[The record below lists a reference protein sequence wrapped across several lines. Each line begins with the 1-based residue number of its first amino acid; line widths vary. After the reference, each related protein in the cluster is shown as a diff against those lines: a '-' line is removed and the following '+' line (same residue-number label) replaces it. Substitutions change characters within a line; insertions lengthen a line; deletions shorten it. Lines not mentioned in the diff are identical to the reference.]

1 VWYLFNIPNS
11 EALIQGMNYLRK
23 LIAEKAGLDPIS
35 TPCTIQKVAHP
46 QGKIIIVVA
55 IDLPAAVIPLIKPM
69 IGSSLEKLG
78 NYTVDIQFL
87 MPPINSSKWKRLMIH
102 TQESRQQHFENYPGG
117 EPEARRRIH
126 MAPWAEQDPYALKIL
141 REATQHLEWLS
152 LDNRFKNTP
161 VTSFKIYAGAHLL
174 KVTDVGPNDIESYL
188 TTKTNTFFE
197 LNETRRGTTSGTRLE
212 KCTLK
217 TECQHEASK
226 FLSMSTTE
234 LIIYIPG
241 KCYLPVK
248 MGTRRTERRN
258 TYEEQSSGKASGITC
273 NAFAGLCIQGTFS
286 NPQAQIMF
294 HALEK
299 RERRRDTNLGRIDP
313 GRCG

>member
-1 VWYLFNIPNS
+1 
-11 EALIQGMNYLRK
+11 M
-23 LIAEKAGLDPIS
+23 
-35 TPCTIQKVAHP
+35 
-46 QGKIIIVVA
+46 
-55 IDLPAAVIPLIKPM
+55 
-69 IGSSLEKLG
+69 
-78 NYTVDIQFL
+78 
-87 MPPINSSKWKRLMIH
+87 
-102 TQESRQQHFENYPGG
+102 
-117 EPEARRRIH
+117 
-126 MAPWAEQDPYALKIL
+126 
-141 REATQHLEWLS
+141 EWLS

-174 KVTDVGPNDIESYL
+174 KITDVGPNDIESYL

-258 TYEEQSSGKASGITC
+258 KYEEQSSGKASGITC

-286 NPQAQIMF
+286 NPQAQIIF

-299 RERRRDTNLGRIDP
+299 ENTAEIQIWVGLTREDAVEPCAPPPKKIKYNSEKAQDKPKVTKQDSYWIQTPKAKEPKEPEEHTQPPSEPPPPNPTLIPRDPQQETDFNA
-313 GRCG
+313 CGIPPNQTADM

>member
-1 VWYLFNIPNS
+1 MEIEVLPCRNNNVVIQTAPERWETFKARLQAEDVYLPGDFREGTRSYQMVYNDKEMCAYKLTVPGALSVVSIQLYIPNS

-55 IDLPAAVIPLIKPM
+55 IDLPASVIPLIKPM

-78 NYTVDIQFL
+78 NYVVKIQFL
-87 MPPINSSKWKRLMIH
+87 MPPVNSSKWKRLMIH

-126 MAPWAEQDPYALKIL
+126 IAPWAEQDPYALKIL

-188 TTKTNTFFE
+188 ATKTNTFFE
-197 LNETRRGTTSGTRLE
+197 
-212 KCTLK
+212 
-217 TECQHEASK
+217 
-226 FLSMSTTE
+226 
-234 LIIYIPG
+234 
-241 KCYLPVK
+241 
-248 MGTRRTERRN
+248 
-258 TYEEQSSGKASGITC
+258 
-273 NAFAGLCIQGTFS
+273 
-286 NPQAQIMF
+286 
-294 HALEK
+294 
-299 RERRRDTNLGRIDP
+299 
-313 GRCG
+313 